1 MSLPPRLPRPP
12 SALDENPGK
21 AATQATGHGAAP
33 AFGARAGIAARVL
46 AAGLGGYVVASV
58 GAAALAAVLPMPR
71 GDAVMA
77 AVLLS
82 FAIYVAAIVWAFA
95 ARSALRALCGIAAA
109 AGLSLLVLAVAGS
122 GLR

>member
-1 MSLPPRLPRPP
+1 
-12 SALDENPGK
+12 
-21 AATQATGHGAAP
+21 
-33 AFGARAGIAARVL
+33 
-46 AAGLGGYVVASV
+46 
-58 GAAALAAVLPMPR
+58 MPR

-95 ARSALRALCGIAAA
+95 ARSALRALGGIGAVI
-109 AGLSLLVLAVAGS
+109 GLSLITLVVAGS